1 MRKVY
6 VFIAL
11 IVAFAM
17 PLEAQWVSPGTGND
31 YTFTELVSAADGA
44 VIAEDAGTFRMV
56 ADITISANDGL
67 TIAPD
72 EMTIFMADQVTLT
85 IQGSFNCRAHDTYV
99 EMKTENSGHYNLRFE
114 NAIECNLTGI
124 KFKYGGGFQVIESDV
139 VFEDC
144 YFVHANS
151 QVTNAAVNFMN
162 CNPTFKN
169 CTFKNNDGAAISSP
183 VNGNGSPTIIGCYFY
198 NNDITNANVPQINL
212 GPGAEATI
220 RIEDCIVEGNG
231 HEMSGGISIADLV
244 GTGNTT
250 VLLKG
255 NVIKNNRYGYN
266 QQGYNINAV
275 IEDNQIIDNNL
286 EPDPMNGGSGISIY
300 GMNTNN
306 IAKLRR
312 NVISGNLWGI
322 TTIYYNDVDLGT
334 EEDPGCNAIFGN
346 HNDAYGADAEYAIYV
361 NAFSDIPAIGNYWGG
376 NDEDFA
382 ESVIYHRPD
391 LGDTYGVVTYS
402 PIAELH
408 PDILNLAVTAEANPQ
423 LSQDYFGEIDAE
435 NHIVNVFIPEAELTS
450 MWLYTEIEL
459 PLGASSDFVPG
470 EVINLAEPVA
480 VIVETPHGETQEW
493 TIILSSDWNVE
504 EATAEAAK
512 IYSNANCQ
520 IIVELSCENAEAEV
534 FNVLGQKVGSAS
546 LNQGQNIIETSGWR
560 NGIYTIVVVQGEN
573 AEVGKVIVR

>member
-1 MRKVY
+1 MRKVSII
-6 VFIAL
+6 IAL
-11 IVAFAM
+11 IVAFSM
-17 PLEAQWVSPGTGND
+17 PLKAQWVSPGTGND

-44 VIAEDAGTFRMV
+44 VIAEDASTFRVV

-67 TIAPD
+67 TIAPE

-85 IQGSFNCRAHDTYV
+85 IQGSFNCRPHETYV
-99 EMKTENSGHYNLRFE
+99 EMKTENSEHFNLRFE
-114 NAIECNLTGI
+114 NATDCSLAGI
-124 KFKYGGGFQVIESDV
+124 KFKYGGGFQIIESEV
-139 VFEDC
+139 SFEDC
-144 YFVHANS
+144 YFVHANM

-212 GPGAEATI
+212 GPGSDETI
-220 RIEDCIVEGNG
+220 RIEDCIIEGNG
-231 HEMSGGISIADLV
+231 HEMSGGISVADLV

-266 QQGYNINAV
+266 QQGYNISAV
-275 IEDNQIIDNNL
+275 VEDNQIIDNNL
-286 EPDPMNGGSGISIY
+286 ETDPMNGGSGISIY

-334 EEDPGCNAIFGN
+334 AEDPGGNAIYGN
-346 HNDAYGADAEYAIYV
+346 HNAGYGEDAEFAIYV
-361 NAFSDIPAIGNYWGG
+361 NAFSDISAIGNYWGG

-391 LGDTYGVVTYS
+391 LGDTYGLVTYS
-402 PIAELH
+402 PIEELH
-408 PDILNLAVTAEANPQ
+408 PEILSFVITAEANPQ
-423 LSQDYFGEIDAE
+423 LSQDYLGEIDAE
-435 NHIVNVFIPEAELTS
+435 NHVINVFIPEAELTS
-450 MWLYTEIEL
+450 MWLYAEIGL
-459 PLGASSDFVPG
+459 PLGATSDFVAD
-470 EVINLAEPVA
+470 EAINLSEPA
-480 VIVETPHGETQEW
+480 SITVETPHGEAQVW
-493 TIILSSDWNVE
+493 TVVLSSDWSVE
-504 EATAEAAK
+504 ETSANMTK
-512 IYSNANCQ
+512 IYSEAHGFVVDSPFDDANMV
-520 IIVELSCENAEAEV
+520 I
-534 FNVLGQKVGSAS
+534 FNLLGQHIYSS
-546 LNQGQNIIETSGWR
+546 QLYQGRNHIETSGWQS
-560 NGIYTIVVVQGEN
+560 GIYNVVVTCGSTIET
-573 AEVGKVIVR
+573 GKVAVR